1 MRAVWGVMLVAM
13 ATAFPAHAQF
23 QKPEDAV
30 KYRKA
35 ALTVMG
41 NHFARLGAMA
51 NGRAPYDAKMAA
63 EHASVLEA
71 VAKLPWQ
78 AFGPGTDVGDTR
90 AKPEIWRE
98 QAKFNEAANKMQV
111 EVGKVVIAGKSGN
124 LDSLKQVFGGA
135 AQSCKA
141 CHDAYRKD

>member
-111 EVGKVVIAGKSGN
+111 EVGKVVVAGKSGN

>member
-1 MRAVWGVMLVAM
+1 
-13 ATAFPAHAQF
+13 
-23 QKPEDAV
+23 
-30 KYRKA
+30 
-35 ALTVMG
+35 
-41 NHFARLGAMA
+41 
-51 NGRAPYDAKMAA
+51 
-63 EHASVLEA
+63 
-71 VAKLPWQ
+71 
-78 AFGPGTDVGDTR
+78 VGDTR

-98 QAKFNEAANKMQV
+98 QAKFNEAANKMQM

>member
-141 CHDAYRKD
+141 CHDA

>member
-124 LDSLKQVFGGA
+124 LESLKQVFGGA

>member
-1 MRAVWGVMLVAM
+1 MKAAWGAMVVAM
-13 ATAFPAHAQF
+13 ATAVPAYAQF

-41 NHFARLGAMA
+41 NHFSRIGAMA
-51 NGRAPYDAKMAA
+51 TGRAPFDARAAA
-63 EHASVLEA
+63 EHAEVLETLT
-71 VAKLPWQ
+71 KLPWA

-98 QAKFNEAANKMQV
+98 TAKFNDAATKMQA
-111 EVGKVVIAGKSGN
+111 EVGKVVAAGKAGN
-124 LDSLKQVFGGA
+124 LDALKASFGAA

-141 CHDAYRKD
+141 CHDNYRKD

>member
-13 ATAFPAHAQF
+13 ATIFPAHAQF

-111 EVGKVVIAGKSGN
+111 EVGKVVVAGKSGN

>member
-78 AFGPGTDVGDTR
+78 AFGPGTEVGDTR

-98 QAKFNEAANKMQV
+98 QAKFNDAANKMQM
-111 EVGKVVIAGKSGN
+111 EMGKVVVAGKSGN